1 MDEMAIW
8 FPHINLGDK
17 ENLMRGELL
26 WTKLTGATKE
36 EEEEGINGIDSKFMT
51 VALERAV

>member
-17 ENLMRGELL
+17 ENLMRGELS
-26 WTKLTGATKE
+26 WTKLTWATK
-36 EEEEGINGIDSKFMT
+36 EEEGINGIDSKFMI
-51 VALERAV
+51 VALERGV

>member
-1 MDEMAIW
+1 MAIW

-36 EEEEGINGIDSKFMT
+36 EEEEEEGINGIDSKFMT
-51 VALERAV
+51 VALERAI